1 MFASR
6 AFQHLKTLIF
16 ALSLSLSH
24 SPLPHLHIMPEN
36 QYRSCLDLSLLSPII
51 FFTCFLECGD
61 LVRFFN
67 VSTNSGNQGSS
78 LLIQRQHSECLD
90 DASAP
95 QKKWRK
101 QIVYLNVWMSQAWLQ
116 DLKKWR
122 CDNEKW
128 KELHLIVS
136 TCEHHWMNHASVSL
150 CISIYVWIAAWPQLL
165 HSVWRDED
173 WSKTGKPTIASENK
187 AAQTLV
193 TQNSWCV
200 RESCRASFF

>member
-95 QKKWRK
+95 QKKMTETNS
-101 QIVYLNVWMSQAWLQ
+101 VSECLNVSGVIAGSQEVKMRQWKVKRTASYRVDMWASLNEPRLGQ
-116 DLKKWR
+116 PMHFNIRLNSCLATATSQRVKGWRLIKDGQTNNSLGKWS
-122 CDNEKW
+122 CTNFGDPKF
-128 KELHLIVS
+128 LVCS
-136 TCEHHWMNHASVSL
+136 
-150 CISIYVWIAAWPQLL
+150 
-165 HSVWRDED
+165 
-173 WSKTGKPTIASENK
+173 GK
-187 AAQTLV
+187 L
-193 TQNSWCV
+193 
-200 RESCRASFF
+200 